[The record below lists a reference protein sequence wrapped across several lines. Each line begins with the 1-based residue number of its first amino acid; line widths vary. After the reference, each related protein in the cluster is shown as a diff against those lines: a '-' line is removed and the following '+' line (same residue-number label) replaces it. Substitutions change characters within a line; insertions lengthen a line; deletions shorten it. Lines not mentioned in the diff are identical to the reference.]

1 MTSKYVPIRVS
12 TLRGDKPIPF
22 DAYVRVAGKFI
33 LFCREGD
40 SFENSRLDRLK
51 GKKINR
57 MYIISEQEPA
67 YKSYMSENVRSA
79 YANASKHDIDIR
91 AQIIQGVLQGAAE
104 DLMED
109 LSNDANYNVL
119 MSAAKQFQSFVMTEE
134 QALKALMKI
143 QNTDSN
149 IAAHGLNV
157 ASLSIGIAEEMKIFK
172 EPSDMGPMIVGA
184 LLHDLEHSTNNLDRA
199 YPAKKLPHNEYLIFS
214 RHARDGA
221 AKVREHYFY
230 HPLIPK
236 IIEQHEELLDGSG
249 LNKTRERDI
258 EIIPMIVATANAYD
272 HYLHY
277 EGMDTKEALRAI
289 LLEKMGQL
297 SLDTMKALQNSL
309 KRKEIIK

>member
-12 TLRGDKPIPF
+12 TLRGDKPITF

-40 SFENSRLDRLK
+40 SFENARLDRLK
-51 GKKINR
+51 GKKLNR
-57 MYIISEQEPA
+57 MYILNEHEAA
-67 YKSYMSENVRSA
+67 YKTYMTENIR
-79 YANASKHDIDIR
+79 NAWTAAAKQNIDAR

-119 MSAAKQFQSFVMTEE
+119 MSAAKQFQNFVVTEE

-143 QNTDSN
+143 QNEDN
-149 IAAHGLNV
+149 NVAAHGLNV

-172 EPSDMGPMIVGA
+172 EPADMGAMIVGA
-184 LLHDLEHSTNNLDRA
+184 LLHDVEHAKNNLDRT
-199 YPAKKLPHNEYLIFS
+199 YPAKKLPPNEYAIFS
-214 RHARDGA
+214 KHARDGA
-221 AKVREHYFY
+221 AKIREHDFY
-230 HPLIPK
+230 HPMISK
-236 IIEQHEELLDGSG
+236 IVEQHEELLDGSG
-249 LNKTRERDI
+249 LNNTKERDM

-289 LLEKMGQL
+289 LMERMGQL

-309 KRKEIIK
+309 KKKEIIK

>member
-1 MTSKYVPIRVS
+1 MTPKYVPIRVS
-12 TLRGDKPIPF
+12 TLRGDKPITF
-22 DAYVRVAGKFI
+22 NAYVRVAGKFI

-40 SFENSRLDRLK
+40 SFENDRLDRLK
-51 GKKINR
+51 GKKLNR
-57 MYIISEQEPA
+57 MFIQTEQEQA
-67 YKSYMSENVRSA
+67 YKTYMTENIRNA
-79 YANASKHDIDIR
+79 WTAAANQNIDAR

-119 MSAAKQFQSFVMTEE
+119 MSAAKQFQSFVVTEE

-143 QNTDSN
+143 QNEDN
-149 IAAHGLNV
+149 NVAAHGLNV

-172 EPSDMGPMIVGA
+172 EPADMGPMIVGA
-184 LLHDLEHSTNNLDRA
+184 LLHDVEHAKNNLDRT
-199 YPAKKLPHNEYLIFS
+199 YPAKKLSPNEYSIFS
-214 RHARDGA
+214 KHARDGA
-221 AKVREHYFY
+221 AKIRENHFY
-230 HPLIPK
+230 HPLIAK

-249 LNKTRERDI
+249 LNRTKERDI
-258 EIIPMIVATANAYD
+258 EMIPMIVATANAYD

-289 LLEKMGQL
+289 LMERMGQL

-309 KRKEIIK
+309 KKKEIIK